1 MLRPMYLHCVA
12 TVLPNKCFRPLQAH
26 SSSEDNILESP
37 SSKRQRTTLD
47 SAGPSKTSSLLRTPS
62 FSTLPSRKTT
72 KVRPKKSAPAQQKTL
87 TQLHFVLD
95 QSVMRTCPQCGLSY
109 TKAAPD
115 DETLHRAHCARV
127 RKGMEWGREEE
138 REREKAG
145 VVEIESVAWR
155 TSKGKTRGR
164 IVCFKA
170 DVGGKIG
177 SKLATLLDTINLAL
191 SSPPLTKEIL
201 AASKVYLFLQAPEVA
216 GAREKIA
223 GCVIAQ
229 RIETAMEIATP
240 EEVAASSPK
249 SSPGTPPTATMVAV
263 DTSTGLFCHSTQL
276 PTPMGIPRLFV
287 PSSHRRMGIASRL
300 LDAACRTFIYNC
312 HLDPRKGEVA
322 FTQPTGDGAALI
334 RGWGGGKV
342 RIYEE

>member
-1 MLRPMYLHCVA
+1 MAGR
-12 TVLPNKCFRPLQAH
+12 KRPLQAH
-26 SSSEDNILESP
+26 SSSEDNILGSP
-37 SSKRQRTTLD
+37 SPKRSRTSFKPGSSTPTSDALPKTPSTQKTTLFARK
-47 SAGPSKTSSLLRTPS
+47 SSSSLTKARSKKPAPTP
-62 FSTLPSRKTT
+62 
-72 KVRPKKSAPAQQKTL
+72 QKTL

-95 QSVMRTCPQCGLSY
+95 TTVMRTCALCGLSY
-109 TKAAPD
+109 TKAAPE

-127 RKGMEWGREEE
+127 RKGMEWGKEEE

-145 VVEIESVAWR
+145 VVEVENVAWK
-155 TSKGKTRGR
+155 TSRGKTRGR
-164 IVCFKA
+164 IICFKA

-177 SKLATLLDTINLAL
+177 SKLATLLDTISLAL
-191 SSPPLTKEIL
+191 SSPPLTKQIL
-201 AASKVYLFLQAPEVA
+201 AASKVYLFLQAPA
-216 GAREKIA
+216 IPGGREKIA

-240 EEVAASSPK
+240 EEVAASSPE
-249 SSPGTPPTATMVAV
+249 SSPHSPPTATMVAV
-263 DTSTGLFCHSTQL
+263 DTSTGLFCHPTPL

-322 FTQPTGDGAALI
+322 FTQPTGDGAALM
-334 RGWGGGKV
+334 RRWGGGKV